1 LTYAR
6 PDLPQSSKP
15 YLAAA
20 AAKQTESIAASIT
33 TLRLCE
39 PPRMAVEANVYK
51 PPGSAEIA
59 VVDDGSACGLDKIK
73 SALDAGLCAHDSR
86 KLGRDRSR

>member
-1 LTYAR
+1 
-6 PDLPQSSKP
+6 
-15 YLAAA
+15 
-20 AAKQTESIAASIT
+20 
-33 TLRLCE
+33 
-39 PPRMAVEANVYK
+39 MAVEANVYK